1 MHDSFWARGGQE
13 SGHVFLGDK
22 DSPRLLCFQSDG
34 SIKDP
39 TDKPECDSK
48 DTSGNESPHGHTR
61 THACDTRTHT
71 GRKIQQTNSDAPVFR
86 DSLLFRIPNI
96 LSSVLFLVFPKP
108 DPTFFLFFCISYL
121 FFVQIFMRPVLFFPF
136 PLYFFLPTYC
146 LFCCLS
152 NYNKPKIQ
160 NFLLNF

>member
-48 DTSGNESPHGHTR
+48 DTSGNESPHGHTC
-61 THACDTRTHT
+61 THAIHAHTLVGKSSRQTQTHLFSGT
-71 GRKIQQTNSDAPVFR
+71 VF
-86 DSLLFRIPNI
+86 SLEF
-96 LSSVLFLVFPKP
+96 
-108 DPTFFLFFCISYL
+108 
-121 FFVQIFMRPVLFFPF
+121 QIFYLLSFF
-136 PLYFFLPTYC
+136 
-146 LFCCLS
+146 
-152 NYNKPKIQ
+152 
-160 NFLLNF
+160 